1 MTRWLLVT
9 GDLPPTFTGGVA
21 SWVDD
26 LAGALVA
33 GGDTV
38 TVLGRAG
45 RGGDRVAERTWD
57 LARPYPV
64 RRMWS
69 RSFAQWQAWWV
80 DLHGASLLRDA
91 DAVLFSTWPLACRLG
106 PRARAR
112 GLPVGVA
119 FHGSDLTRLAAPSPA
134 FRAAVDAATALL
146 PVSRFLAGELA
157 RLGAGPATVLPM
169 PLPLVDEPAPSTGR
183 RGLLTVARLTPL
195 KGVDRA
201 IRLAQAL
208 GEELVVIGDGPAL
221 PALRAAA
228 GPETRFLGRLD
239 RAQTRAWYRACRA
252 CLLLSRTD
260 TDGGGAEGLGLTLLE
275 AMAQGAVAVGSGT
288 GGVPEAVGTG
298 LVLPD
303 ATLDRLPL
311 PAPAELD
318 ALRRL
323 LDDPLAG
330 AQAAAWVWAHH
341 GPARARATLTAALER
356 PR

>member
-26 LAGALVA
+26 LACALVA
-33 GGDTV
+33 GGDRV

-45 RGGDRVAERTWD
+45 RGGDGRAEQAWD
-57 LARPYPV
+57 RARPYAT
-64 RRMWS
+64 RRMWA
-69 RSFAQWQAWWV
+69 RSWAQWQAWWV
-80 DLHGASLLRDA
+80 ELHGASLLRQA
-91 DAVLFSTWPLACRLG
+91 DAVLFSTWPLAERLG
-106 PRARAR
+106 PRARR
-112 GLPVGVA
+112 GGLAVGIA
-119 FHGSDLTRLAAPSPA
+119 FHGSDLTRLAAPPPA
-134 FRAAVDAATALL
+134 FRAAVEGATALL

-157 RLGAGPATVLPM
+157 RLEAGPATVLPM
-169 PLPLVDEPAPSTGR
+169 PLSTAPPTSAPTGR

-208 GEELVVIGDGPAL
+208 GEELLVVGEGPAM

-239 RAQTRAWYRACRA
+239 RDRTRAWYQRSRA
-252 CLLLSRTD
+252 CLLLSRAD
-260 TDGGGAEGLGLTLLE
+260 TDGSGAEGLGLTLLE

-288 GGVPEAVGTG
+288 GGVPEAVGPG

-303 ATLDRLPL
+303 STLDRQPL
-311 PAPAELD
+311 PAPGELD

-330 AQAAAWVWAHH
+330 AQAAAWVAAHH
-341 GPARARATLTAALER
+341 GPTLARATLTSALER